1 MICFDILQ
9 RKLQSF
15 YISVKI
21 HSAVSMMKKIDDQ
34 ELINRKWSVLLI
46 VNLQVKFECYNH
58 STVFLKFLLIAF
70 KNINQQGYSSP

>member
-21 HSAVSMMKKIDDQ
+21 HSAVSMMKKIADQ
-34 ELINRKWSVLLI
+34 EFINRNWGVPLI

-58 STVFLKFLLIAF
+58 STVIPKFLLIALI
-70 KNINQQGYSSP
+70 NINQQGYSSP